1 MVARQILETM
11 AREMHCY
18 GLGTIGEVFDG
29 DPPHAHGGAYAQAWS
44 VAAVMRIA
52 ESVHPELFAGAQMG
66 GEV

>member
-1 MVARQILETM
+1 
-11 AREMHCY
+11 MHCY

-52 ESVHPELFAGAQMG
+52 ESVHPELFAGSQMG